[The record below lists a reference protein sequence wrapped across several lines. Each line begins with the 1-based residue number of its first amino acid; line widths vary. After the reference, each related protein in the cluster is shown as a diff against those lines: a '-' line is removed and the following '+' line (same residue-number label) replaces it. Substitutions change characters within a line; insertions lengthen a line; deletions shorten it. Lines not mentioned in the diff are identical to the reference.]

1 MMMSSL
7 LMYILFIFL
16 NKFIPFSY
24 YLVNTIDTSVISDIE
39 TAFQELIK
47 LSIYGIVLY
56 LVLIPIRVLRNK

>member
-1 MMMSSL
+1 MMSSL